1 MARNDNAAG
10 PGVGSKPRLEGLS
23 IAVIGAGRI
32 GSELIRNLGLM
43 GVDRIDVYERDRQ
56 AADPL
61 RSRYDVIDGDFW
73 DQLTLARLRSYDFAV
88 CTIDDVAARVRLN
101 QKCLVANVNLL
112 VTWTEG
118 SLAIVGAHPLAAL
131 HECACFECNP
141 SRVATPM
148 QIASLKL
155 TVADAAPS
163 DPAATSIA
171 TTSIAGALAAA
182 LIARVA
188 SGAHGSVARRATL
201 DASLGQG
208 ASVELRR
215 DPQCSRCHALQRPM
229 PIVQT
234 RNRWAVST
242 TVASECPGTLD
253 QSLQLSDEIAG
264 LPGRV
269 FRVGELVEHFRGG
282 PIPAKFALTE
292 VGGQLVCL
300 DFEEGDADPA
310 RPAAPRTAAGR
321 QQST

>member
-1 MARNDNAAG
+1 MARNDNAAE

-43 GVDRIDVYERDRQ
+43 GVDRIDVFERDRQ

-73 DQLTLARLRSYDFAV
+73 DHLTLARLRSYDFAV
-88 CTIDDVAARVRLN
+88 CTIDDRAARVRLN

-112 VTWTEG
+112 VAWTDG
-118 SLAIVGAHPLAAL
+118 SLASVGAHPFAAL
-131 HECACFECNP
+131 HDCACVECNP
-141 SRVATPM
+141 SRGATPM

-155 TVADAAPS
+155 TVTDAARCDS
-163 DPAATSIA
+163 AATSIA
-171 TTSIAGALAAA
+171 TASIAGALAAA

-215 DPQCSRCHALQRPM
+215 DLECPRCHALRRPM

-234 RNRWAVST
+234 RNRWAVSA

-264 LPGRV
+264 LPGSV
-269 FRVGELVEHFRGG
+269 FRLGELVAHFQGG

-310 RPAAPRTAAGR
+310 RPAAPRAAAGR
-321 QQST
+321 HQST